1 MAEADDV
8 GQVADESHR
17 GGFGEFGGAESGL
30 IDRAFRE
37 QIVLVG
43 VQLAERTADEVDANL
58 DELERLVDTAGAD
71 SVERIVQRRDA
82 PDPATFVGRGKADEI
97 LDASLEH
104 DADTVVFDDEL
115 SPAQQFNLERILK
128 RTALDRTAVI
138 LDIFAQNA
146 TTLEGK
152 AQVELAQLRYR
163 LPRLRGRGRQLS
175 QQAGGIGTRGPGETQ
190 LEVDRRRI
198 QRRLARLEKDLRG
211 LRRTRLNQRK
221 SRRRS
226 RYHTVA
232 IVGYTN
238 AGKSTLLRRLTGA
251 NVLVEDRLFATLDA
265 TTRRLQ
271 LPGGETV
278 LVTDTVGFIKK
289 LPTSLVEAFMSTLE
303 EVAEADLLVHLV
315 DASAAEP
322 EMHIDVV
329 RAVLREIGAGDV
341 EELIAF
347 NKCDAADGGTV
358 RQLLERYEGSRAISA
373 SRGDGVEE
381 LLLAVGDRLRHLTE
395 VTELRIP
402 YSRGD
407 ALAAVHREGEVLSE
421 THDDDGTVVRA
432 RLDAVSRSLFAEFAT
447 GAAHGDAPSDVAQG
461 NGAQ

>member
-8 GQVADESHR
+8 GQTVDESHR

-303 EVAEADLLVHLV
+303 EVAEAHLLVHLV

-322 EMHIDVV
+322 EMHINVV
-329 RAVLREIGAGDV
+329 RSVLREIGAGDID
-341 EELIAF
+341 ELIAF
-347 NKCDAADGGTV
+347 NKCDVADDGTV
-358 RQLLERYEGSRAISA
+358 GQLLERYEGSRAISA
-373 SRGDGVEE
+373 GSGDGVED

-421 THDDDGTVVRA
+421 THDDGGTVVRA
-432 RLDAVSRSLFAEFAT
+432 RLDDVARSLFAEFVIDV
-447 GAAHGDAPSDVAQG
+447 DAWE
-461 NGAQ
+461 